1 MKKLAI
7 VTTHPIQYNA
17 PVFRLLTERKK
28 IQVKVFYTWEK
39 GAEGFDE
46 GFGKPISW
54 DIPLLAGY
62 EHSFVGNNGNFG
74 KGFWEVRNP
83 GLIAEIRQWHP
94 DAVLVYGWNFY
105 SHLQVMRY
113 FKGKKPVWFRGDST
127 LMAQSKRI
135 RKMMRGISLR
145 WIYSHVDF
153 ALAVGKQNRRY
164 FLKHGLKKDQIH
176 FVPHA
181 IDNDRFSQE
190 TEAQAHYRQQLL
202 ETLKLKK
209 DSRNFVFVGKFQ
221 DQKNL
226 PFLLAAFISLKQDN
240 WNLILVGNGELEEEL
255 KSIASEY
262 GNIYFLPFQNQS
274 MMPAVYRLGDVF
286 ILPSKDETWGLAVN
300 EAMASGRAVLVSDRV
315 GCAPDLVHD
324 GVNGFV
330 FKSGDVADLMQ
341 KMEMVKRSDLATMGN
356 KSREIIA
363 NWTFDIQAN
372 NIETLFKRT
381 AVSASKTGSWKS

>member
-17 PVFRLLTERKK
+17 PVFRLLTEREK
-28 IQVKVFYTWEK
+28 ILVKVFYTWEK

-46 GFGKPISW
+46 GFGKSISW

-62 EHSFVGNNGNFG
+62 EYSFVGNSGNHG
-74 KGFWEVRNP
+74 KGFWDVRNP
-83 GLIAEIRQWHP
+83 GLIDEIRKWHP

-113 FKGKKPVWFRGDST
+113 FKGRKPVWFRGDST

-145 WIYSHVDF
+145 WVYSHVDF

-181 IDNDRFSQE
+181 IDNERFAGE
-190 TEAQAHYRQQLL
+190 TEEQIRYRQQLID
-202 ETLKLKK
+202 TLGLQK
-209 DSRNFVFVGKFQ
+209 DSQNFVFAGKFQ

-226 PFLLAAFISLKQDN
+226 PLLLSAFISLKRDN

-255 KSIASEY
+255 KSIASQHN
-262 GNIYFLPFQNQS
+262 NIHFLPFQNQS
-274 MMPAVYRLGDVF
+274 MIPAIYRLGEVF
-286 ILPSKDETWGLAVN
+286 VLSSKDETWGLAVN
-300 EAMASGRAVLVSDRV
+300 EAMACGRAVVVSDRV
-315 GCAPDLVHD
+315 GCAIDLVQN

-330 FKSGDVADLMQ
+330 FKSGDITDLIQ
-341 KMEMVKRSDLATMGN
+341 KLELAKKSNLEAMGSRS
-356 KSREIIA
+356 KEIIHA
-363 NWTFDIQAN
+363 WSFDVQAN
-372 NIETLFKRT
+372 TIETLLKRT
-381 AVSASKTGSWKS
+381 QMSASKTNTWR